1 MEFSD
6 FYAKFDDTTI
16 TFDVTGWHN
25 AYFLKLNDDG
35 ADRDTNAGY
44 LNSFC
49 KGGGCFVH
57 QLIVTSKVDQ
67 TIYVTANTT
76 DPARK
81 ADECKGPRPKI
92 GHRIMDPS
100 MKHAW

>member
-35 ADRDTNAGY
+35 ADKDPNAEY
-44 LNSFC
+44 DRIKC
-49 KGGGCFVH
+49 GGGCFVH

-76 DPARK
+76 AYDRK
-81 ADECKGPRPKI
+81 ADECLGPRPNRV
-92 GHRIMDPS
+92 HWIMDPS
-100 MKHAW
+100 MQRTE

>member
-35 ADRDTNAGY
+35 ADQTDIRRP
-44 LNSFC
+44 FC
-49 KGGGCFVH
+49 KQKGCFTH
-57 QLIVTSKVDQ
+57 KLTVTSDVDQ

-76 DPARK
+76 DQLRRPA
-81 ADECKGPRPKI
+81 ACGGPRSNKTGPN
-92 GHRIMDPS
+92 
-100 MKHAW
+100 